1 MIFLLG
7 ASGYIGSAFRR
18 ELARTWLPH
27 RAISRVDLDY
37 SKFRVLFDALKRH
50 RPDLV
55 IFCGG
60 FTGRPTTHHCESR
73 RTDTILGNVALAQT
87 VAQACDAAGVRLG
100 AVSCGCVFS
109 GAWVQNEEG
118 AWVIRENLLSEDL
131 ALFLASRSARVRG
144 FTDSDIPN
152 STLENR
158 GSFYSGTLAA
168 TEKAILQ
175 FPDAYLWRFNVPFE
189 ERDHPRNFLTKLQ
202 TFPRLRQVWNSLTHL
217 RDAITACI
225 QVWNSELAGGAY
237 NMVNPGY
244 MSTREVVGLIRK
256 LRHPGWEPPFT
267 RDPAEFLEQEPLGER
282 WSCLLEGKALAD
294 AGIKMR
300 PLDRALSESIRTWG
314 A

>member
-37 SKFRVLFDALKRH
+37 TKFRVLLDALKLH

-60 FTGRPTTHHCESR
+60 FTGRPSTSHCESR
-73 RTDTILGNVALAQT
+73 RTETILGNVALAQT

-100 AVSCGCVFS
+100 TVSCGCVFS
-109 GAWVQNEEG
+109 GGWVQNENG
-118 AWVIRENLLSEDL
+118 TWIIRENLHSEDL
-131 ALFLASRSARVRG
+131 ALFLATRSARVRG
-144 FTDSDIPN
+144 FTDSDTPN
-152 STLENR
+152 STLEN
-158 GSFYSGTLAA
+158 GATFYSGTLAA
-168 TEKAILQ
+168 TENVLLQ
-175 FPDAYLWRFNVPFE
+175 FPDAYIWRFNVPFE

-202 TFPRLRQVWNSLTHL
+202 TLPRLRQVWNSLTHL
-217 RDAITACI
+217 RDAVTACI
-225 QVWNSELAGGAY
+225 QIWNSELPGGPY

-244 MSTREVVGLIRK
+244 MSTRNVVALIRK
-256 LRHPGWEPPFT
+256 LRHPGWDPPFT
-267 RDPAEFLEQEPLGER
+267 RDHPEFQDGEPLAER
-282 WSCLLEGKALAD
+282 WSCLLEAKRLAD

-300 PLDRALSESIRTWG
+300 PLERALSDAIRNWG